1 MGTVEYSETSEL
13 LESAVRGRL
22 AVKSDSSTSRSI
34 AWGPLIVVAI
44 GTLLFLL
51 GAGRFIL
58 RHRFSYSDALYCG
71 LALIPAGF
79 ALLVFDFVLHHA
91 RLASVILLFLG
102 AVLIFSSPVVDVAL
116 GLALV
121 GAIVGPAVS
130 EWRQGK
136 RKSEKENGGVGK
148 S

>member
-1 MGTVEYSETSEL
+1 M
-13 LESAVRGRL
+13 
-22 AVKSDSSTSRSI
+22 KSDSAASWTI
-34 AWGPLIVVAI
+34 AWGPLIVVVI

-51 GAGRFIL
+51 GAGRFFL
-58 RHRFSYSDALYCG
+58 RDRFSFVDGLYCF
-71 LALIPAGF
+71 LAIIPAGF

-121 GAIVGPAVS
+121 GAMVGPAVS
-130 EWRQGK
+130 EWKQGK
-136 RKSEKENGGVGK
+136 RVRQAEMENRGEGK
-148 S
+148 SQDDQNGIE

>member
-1 MGTVEYSETSEL
+1 
-13 LESAVRGRL
+13 
-22 AVKSDSSTSRSI
+22 VKADRSTSRTV
-34 AWGPLIVVAI
+34 AWGPPIVVAI
-44 GTLLFLL
+44 GALLFLL

-91 RLASVILLFLG
+91 RLASVILLFAG
-102 AVLIFSSPVVDVAL
+102 AVLAFSSPVVDVAL

-136 RKSEKENGGVGK
+136 RLRQSEKENGGAGK
-148 S
+148 P

>member
-1 MGTVEYSETSEL
+1 
-13 LESAVRGRL
+13 
-22 AVKSDSSTSRSI
+22 VKSDSAASWTI
-34 AWGPLIVVAI
+34 AWGPLIVVVI

-51 GAGRFIL
+51 GAGRFFL
-58 RHRFSYSDALYCG
+58 RDRFSFVDALYCC
-71 LALIPAGF
+71 LAIIPAGF

-121 GAIVGPAVS
+121 GAMVGPAVS
-130 EWRQGK
+130 EWKQGK
-136 RKSEKENGGVGK
+136 RVRQAEMENRGEGK
-148 S
+148 SQDDQNGIE